1 MEIREDNFIKIDNK
15 YIRDNDYILDK
26 KELVLLILINTNITV
41 KNDCIFTIG
50 YLMDMLDYSNN
61 NKKIFSEI
69 KEILNLLSN
78 DEIIQLYTD
87 RRTKSIL
94 FDEGILNLSKNEF
107 IYCDATKLNNLND
120 NFTLLYDEE
129 LYELLKLADT
139 YHIDKFQLIQL
150 FVFILSYINNNDD
163 ISNERDYLMCYP
175 SFKTI
180 SEYLGLSE
188 CTIEKYINI
197 LRNNKLLY
205 SDYAGY
211 KVLANGDV
219 KNTNMYYCRYRDR
232 ERVINRINEE
242 RKSGIISYSKLNRD
256 KSNIKRKLKQIINK
270 LTSKKEELTKEEILK
285 LNLLN
290 QEYKK
295 LAM

>member
-1 MEIREDNFIKIDNK
+1 MKIMEIREDSFIKIDNK

-26 KELVLLILINTNITV
+26 KELVLLILINTNLTV

-120 NFTLLYDEE
+120 NFTLLYDDE
-129 LYELLKLADT
+129 LCELLKLD
-139 YHIDKFQLIQL
+139 
-150 FVFILSYINNNDD
+150 
-163 ISNERDYLMCYP
+163 E
-175 SFKTI
+175 
-180 SEYLGLSE
+180 
-188 CTIEKYINI
+188 
-197 LRNNKLLY
+197 
-205 SDYAGY
+205 
-211 KVLANGDV
+211 LAIFN
-219 KNTNMYYCRYRDR
+219 YF
-232 ERVINRINEE
+232 
-242 RKSGIISYSKLNRD
+242 
-256 KSNIKRKLKQIINK
+256 
-270 LTSKKEELTKEEILK
+270 LTSKIVTQEHIDLAILAFK
-285 LNLLN
+285 
-290 QEYKK
+290 QFVYREYGY
-295 LAM
+295 AR

>member
-26 KELVLLILINTNITV
+26 KELVLLILINTNLTV

-107 IYCDATKLNNLND
+107 IYCDATKLNNFNND
-120 NFTLLYDEE
+120 FTLLYDDG
-129 LYELLKLADT
+129 LCELLKLSDT
-139 YHIDKFQLIQL
+139 YNIDKFQLIQL
-150 FVFILSYINNNDD
+150 FVLILSYINNNDD
-163 ISNERDYLMCYP
+163 MSNEHDHLLAYP
-175 SFKTI
+175 SYQLI
-180 SEYLGLSE
+180 EDRIGLSPH
-188 CTIEKYINI
+188 TIEKYINI
-197 LRNNKLLY
+197 LKDNELLY
-205 SDYAGY
+205 FDYAGY
-211 KVLANGDV
+211 TVSANGDIR
-219 KNTNMYYCRYRDR
+219 NTKMYYCRYRDK
-232 ERVINRINEE
+232 EKVINRIKEE
-242 RKSGIISYSKLNRD
+242 RENGIITYNKLSRN
-256 KSNIKRKLKQIINK
+256 KGNLKRSLKQIINK
-270 LTSKKEELTKEEILK
+270 LTSKKEELTKEDILK
-285 LNLLN
+285 LDLLN
-290 QEYKK
+290 KEYKR
-295 LAM
+295 LM

>member
-26 KELVLLILINTNITV
+26 KELAILILINTNITV

-120 NFTLLYDEE
+120 NFTLLYDDE

-139 YHIDKFQLIQL
+139 YNIDKFQLIQL
-150 FVFILSYINNNDD
+150 FVLILSYINNNDD
-163 ISNERDYLMCYP
+163 MSNEHDYLLAYP
-175 SFKTI
+175 SYQLI
-180 SEYLGLSE
+180 EDRIGLSPH
-188 CTIEKYINI
+188 TIEKYINI
-197 LRNNKLLY
+197 LKDDELLY
-205 SDYAGY
+205 FDYAGY
-211 KVLANGDV
+211 TVSANGDIR
-219 KNTNMYYCRYRDR
+219 NTKMYYCRYRDK
-232 ERVINRINEE
+232 EKVINRIKEE
-242 RKSGIISYSKLNRD
+242 RENGIITYNKLSRN
-256 KSNIKRKLKQIINK
+256 KGNLKRSLKQIINK
-270 LTSKKEELTKEEILK
+270 LTSKKEELTKEDILK
-285 LNLLN
+285 LDLLN
-290 QEYKK
+290 KEYKK
-295 LAM
+295 LM

>member
-26 KELVLLILINTNITV
+26 KELAILILINTNITV

-120 NFTLLYDEE
+120 NFTLLYDDE

-139 YHIDKFQLIQL
+139 YNIDKFQLIQL
-150 FVFILSYINNNDD
+150 FVLILSYINNNDD
-163 ISNERDYLMCYP
+163 MSNEHDHLLAYP
-175 SFKTI
+175 SYQLI
-180 SEYLGLSE
+180 EDRIGLSPH
-188 CTIEKYINI
+188 TIEKYINI
-197 LRNNKLLY
+197 LKDDELLY
-205 SDYAGY
+205 FDYAGY
-211 KVLANGDV
+211 TVSANGDIR
-219 KNTNMYYCRYRDR
+219 NTKMYYCRYRDK
-232 ERVINRINEE
+232 EKVINRIKEE
-242 RKSGIISYSKLNRD
+242 RENGIITYNKLSRN
-256 KSNIKRKLKQIINK
+256 KGNLKRSLKQIINK
-270 LTSKKEELTKEEILK
+270 LTSKKEELTKEDILK
-285 LNLLN
+285 LDLLN
-290 QEYKK
+290 KEYKK
-295 LAM
+295 LM

>member
-26 KELVLLILINTNITV
+26 KELVLLILINTNLTV

-107 IYCDATKLNNLND
+107 IYCDATRLNNLND
-120 NFTLLYDEE
+120 NFTLLYDDE

-139 YHIDKFQLIQL
+139 YNIDKFQLIQL
-150 FVFILSYINNNDD
+150 FVLILSYINNNDD
-163 ISNERDYLMCYP
+163 MSNEHDHLLAYP
-175 SFKTI
+175 SYQLI
-180 SEYLGLSE
+180 EDRIGLSPH
-188 CTIEKYINI
+188 TIEKYINI
-197 LRNNKLLY
+197 LKDDELLY
-205 SDYAGY
+205 FDYAGY
-211 KVLANGDV
+211 TVSANGDIR
-219 KNTNMYYCRYRDR
+219 NTKMYYCRYRDK
-232 ERVINRINEE
+232 EKVINRIKEE
-242 RKSGIISYSKLNRD
+242 RENGIITYNKLSRN
-256 KSNIKRKLKQIINK
+256 KGNLKRSLKQIINK
-270 LTSKKEELTKEEILK
+270 LTSKKEELTKEDILK
-285 LNLLN
+285 LDLLN
-290 QEYKK
+290 KEYKK
-295 LAM
+295 LM

>member
-26 KELVLLILINTNITV
+26 KELTFLILINTNLTV

-50 YLMDMLDYSNN
+50 YLMDMLDYSSN

-69 KEILNLLSN
+69 KETLNMLSN
-78 DEIIQLYTD
+78 SGIIQLYTD
-87 RRTKSIL
+87 RQTKNIL
-94 FDEGILNLSKNEF
+94 PTEKILELSKNKF
-107 IYCDATKLNNLND
+107 IYCDAISLNNLND
-120 NFTLLYDEE
+120 NFTLLYDDE

-256 KSNIKRKLKQIINK
+256 KSNIKRKLKQTINK

-285 LNLLN
+285 LDLLN
-290 QEYKK
+290 KEYKK
-295 LAM
+295 LM

>member
-26 KELVLLILINTNITV
+26 KELVLLILINTNLTV

-120 NFTLLYDEE
+120 NFTLLYDDE
-129 LYELLKLADT
+129 LYELLKLADI
-139 YHIDKFQLIQL
+139 YNIDKFQLIQL
-150 FVFILSYINNNDD
+150 FVLILSYINNNDD
-163 ISNERDYLMCYP
+163 MSNEHDHLLAYP
-175 SFKTI
+175 SYQLI
-180 SEYLGLSE
+180 EDRIGLSPH
-188 CTIEKYINI
+188 TIEKYINI
-197 LRNNKLLY
+197 LKDNELLY
-205 SDYAGY
+205 FDYAGY
-211 KVLANGDV
+211 TVSANGDIR
-219 KNTNMYYCRYRDR
+219 NTKMYYCRYRDK
-232 ERVINRINEE
+232 EKVINRIKEE
-242 RKSGIISYSKLNRD
+242 RENGIITYNKLSRN
-256 KSNIKRKLKQIINK
+256 KGNLKRSLKQIINK
-270 LTSKKEELTKEEILK
+270 LTSKKEELTKEDILK
-285 LNLLN
+285 LDLLN
-290 QEYKK
+290 KEYKK
-295 LAM
+295 LM

>member
-26 KELVLLILINTNITV
+26 KELLLLILINTNITV

-120 NFTLLYDEE
+120 NFTLLYDDE
-129 LYELLKLADT
+129 LYELLKLADI
-139 YHIDKFQLIQL
+139 YNIDKFQLIQL
-150 FVFILSYINNNDD
+150 FVLILSYINNNDD
-163 ISNERDYLMCYP
+163 MSNEHDYLLAYP
-175 SFKTI
+175 SYQLI
-180 SEYLGLSE
+180 EDRIGLSPH
-188 CTIEKYINI
+188 TIEKYINI
-197 LRNNKLLY
+197 LKDDELLY
-205 SDYAGY
+205 FDYAGY
-211 KVLANGDV
+211 TVSANGDIR
-219 KNTNMYYCRYRDR
+219 NTKMYYCRYRDK
-232 ERVINRINEE
+232 EKVINRIKEE
-242 RKSGIISYSKLNRD
+242 RENGIITYNKLSRN
-256 KSNIKRKLKQIINK
+256 KGNLKRSLKQIINK
-270 LTSKKEELTKEEILK
+270 LTSKKEELTKEDILK
-285 LNLLN
+285 LDLLN
-290 QEYKK
+290 KEYKK
-295 LAM
+295 LM

>member
-26 KELVLLILINTNITV
+26 KELVLLILINTNLTV

-94 FDEGILNLSKNEF
+94 FDEGILNLTKNEF
-107 IYCDATKLNNLND
+107 IYCDATRLNNLND
-120 NFTLLYDEE
+120 NFTLLYDDE

-139 YHIDKFQLIQL
+139 YNIDKFQLIQL
-150 FVFILSYINNNDD
+150 FVLILSYINNNDD
-163 ISNERDYLMCYP
+163 MSNEHDHLLAYP
-175 SFKTI
+175 SYQLI
-180 SEYLGLSE
+180 EDRIGLSPH
-188 CTIEKYINI
+188 TIEKYINI
-197 LRNNKLLY
+197 LKDDELLY
-205 SDYAGY
+205 FDYAGY
-211 KVLANGDV
+211 TVSANGDIR
-219 KNTNMYYCRYRDR
+219 NTKMYYCRYRDK
-232 ERVINRINEE
+232 EKVINRIKEE
-242 RKSGIISYSKLNRD
+242 RENGIITYNKLSRN
-256 KSNIKRKLKQIINK
+256 KGNLKRSLKQIINK
-270 LTSKKEELTKEEILK
+270 LTSKKEELTKEDILK
-285 LNLLN
+285 LDLLN
-290 QEYKK
+290 KEYKR
-295 LAM
+295 LM

>member
-150 FVFILSYINNNDD
+150 FVFILSYINNNED

>member
-26 KELVLLILINTNITV
+26 KELTLLILINTNLTV

-87 RRTKSIL
+87 RRTKRIL

-120 NFTLLYDEE
+120 NFTLLYDDE
-129 LYELLKLADT
+129 LYELLKLADI
-139 YHIDKFQLIQL
+139 YNIDKFQLIQL
-150 FVFILSYINNNDD
+150 FVLILSYINNNDD
-163 ISNERDYLMCYP
+163 MSNEHDYLLAYP
-175 SFKTI
+175 SYQLI
-180 SEYLGLSE
+180 EDRIGLSPH
-188 CTIEKYINI
+188 TIEKYINI
-197 LRNNKLLY
+197 LKDNELLY
-205 SDYAGY
+205 FDYAGY
-211 KVLANGDV
+211 TVSANGDIR
-219 KNTNMYYCRYRDR
+219 NTKMYYCRYRDK
-232 ERVINRINEE
+232 EKVINRIKEE
-242 RKSGIISYSKLNRD
+242 RENGIITYNKLSRN
-256 KSNIKRKLKQIINK
+256 KGNLKRSLKQIINK
-270 LTSKKEELTKEEILK
+270 LTSKKEELTKEDILK
-285 LNLLN
+285 LDLLN
-290 QEYKK
+290 KEYKK
-295 LAM
+295 LM

>member
-26 KELVLLILINTNITV
+26 KELVLLILINTNLTV

-120 NFTLLYDEE
+120 NFTLLYDDE

-139 YHIDKFQLIQL
+139 YNIDKFQLIQL
-150 FVFILSYINNNDD
+150 FVLILSYINNNDD
-163 ISNERDYLMCYP
+163 MSNEHDHLLAYP
-175 SFKTI
+175 SYQLI
-180 SEYLGLSE
+180 EDRIGLSPH
-188 CTIEKYINI
+188 TIEKYINI
-197 LRNNKLLY
+197 LKDDELLY
-205 SDYAGY
+205 FDYAGY
-211 KVLANGDV
+211 TVSANGDIR
-219 KNTNMYYCRYRDR
+219 NTKMYYCRYRDK
-232 ERVINRINEE
+232 EKVINRIKEE
-242 RKSGIISYSKLNRD
+242 REKGIITYNKLSRN
-256 KSNIKRKLKQIINK
+256 KGNLKRSLKQIINK
-270 LTSKKEELTKEEILK
+270 LTSKKEELTKEDILK
-285 LNLLN
+285 LDLLN
-290 QEYKK
+290 KEYKK
-295 LAM
+295 LM

>member
-26 KELVLLILINTNITV
+26 KELVLLILINTNLTV

-120 NFTLLYDEE
+120 NFTLLYDDE

-139 YHIDKFQLIQL
+139 YNIDKFQLIQL
-150 FVFILSYINNNDD
+150 FVLILSYINNNDD
-163 ISNERDYLMCYP
+163 MSNEHDHLLAYP
-175 SFKTI
+175 SYQLI
-180 SEYLGLSE
+180 EDRIGLSPH
-188 CTIEKYINI
+188 TIEKYINI
-197 LRNNKLLY
+197 LKDNELLY
-205 SDYAGY
+205 FDYAGY
-211 KVLANGDV
+211 TVSANGDIR
-219 KNTNMYYCRYRDR
+219 NTKMYYCRYRDK
-232 ERVINRINEE
+232 EKVINRIKEE
-242 RKSGIISYSKLNRD
+242 RENGIITYNKLSRN
-256 KSNIKRKLKQIINK
+256 KGNLKRSLKQIINK
-270 LTSKKEELTKEEILK
+270 LTSKKEELTKEDILK
-285 LNLLN
+285 LDLLN
-290 QEYKK
+290 KEYKK
-295 LAM
+295 LM

>member
-26 KELVLLILINTNITV
+26 KELVLLILINTNLTV

-120 NFTLLYDEE
+120 NFTLLYDDE

-139 YHIDKFQLIQL
+139 YNIDKFQLIQL
-150 FVFILSYINNNDD
+150 FVLILSYINNNDD
-163 ISNERDYLMCYP
+163 MSNEHDYLLAYP
-175 SFKTI
+175 SYQLI
-180 SEYLGLSE
+180 EDRIGLSPH
-188 CTIEKYINI
+188 TIEKYINI
-197 LRNNKLLY
+197 LKDNELLY
-205 SDYAGY
+205 FDYAGY
-211 KVLANGDV
+211 TVSANGDIR
-219 KNTNMYYCRYRDR
+219 NTKMYYCRYRDK
-232 ERVINRINEE
+232 EKVINRIKEE
-242 RKSGIISYSKLNRD
+242 RENGIITYNKLSRN
-256 KSNIKRKLKQIINK
+256 KGNLKRSLKQIINK
-270 LTSKKEELTKEEILK
+270 LTSKKEELTKEDILK
-285 LNLLN
+285 LDLLN
-290 QEYKK
+290 KEYKK
-295 LAM
+295 LM

>member
-26 KELVLLILINTNITV
+26 KELVLLILINTNLTV

-120 NFTLLYDEE
+120 NFTLLYDDE

-150 FVFILSYINNNDD
+150 FVFILSYINNNED

>member
-26 KELVLLILINTNITV
+26 KELVLLILINTNLTV

-87 RRTKSIL
+87 RRSKSIL

-120 NFTLLYDEE
+120 NFTLLYDDE

-139 YHIDKFQLIQL
+139 YNIDKFQLIQL

-197 LRNNKLLY
+197 LKNNKLLY

-219 KNTNMYYCRYRDR
+219 RNTNMYYCRYRDR

-290 QEYKK
+290 KEYKK
-295 LAM
+295 LM

>member
-26 KELVLLILINTNITV
+26 KELVLLILINTNLTV

-120 NFTLLYDEE
+120 NFTLLYDDE
-129 LYELLKLADT
+129 LYELLKLADI
-139 YHIDKFQLIQL
+139 YNIDKFQLIQL
-150 FVFILSYINNNDD
+150 FVLILSYINNNDD
-163 ISNERDYLMCYP
+163 MSNEHDYLLAYP
-175 SFKTI
+175 SYQLI
-180 SEYLGLSE
+180 EDRIGLSPH
-188 CTIEKYINI
+188 TIEKYINI
-197 LRNNKLLY
+197 LKDDELLY
-205 SDYAGY
+205 FDYAGY
-211 KVLANGDV
+211 TVSANGDIR
-219 KNTNMYYCRYRDR
+219 NTKMYYCRYRDK
-232 ERVINRINEE
+232 EKVINRIKEE
-242 RKSGIISYSKLNRD
+242 RENGIITYNKLSRN
-256 KSNIKRKLKQIINK
+256 KGNLKRSLKQIINK
-270 LTSKKEELTKEEILK
+270 LTSKKEELTKEDILK
-285 LNLLN
+285 LDLLN
-290 QEYKK
+290 KEYKK
-295 LAM
+295 LM

>member
-120 NFTLLYDEE
+120 NFTLLYDDE

-242 RKSGIISYSKLNRD
+242 RKSGIISYTIS
-256 KSNIKRKLKQIINK
+256 SS
-270 LTSKKEELTKEEILK
+270 TCTEP
-285 LNLLN
+285 LLISSTM
-290 QEYKK
+290 
-295 LAM
+295 L

>member
-120 NFTLLYDEE
+120 NFTLLYDDE

-197 LRNNKLLY
+197 LRDSKLLY
-205 SDYAGY
+205 FDYAGY

-219 KNTNMYYCRYRDR
+219 RNTNMYYCRYRDR

-242 RKSGIISYSKLNRD
+242 RKSGIISYSKLKRD

-285 LNLLN
+285 LDLLN
-290 QEYKK
+290 KEYKK
-295 LAM
+295 LM

>member
-26 KELVLLILINTNITV
+26 KELVLLILINTNLTV

-120 NFTLLYDEE
+120 NFTLLYDDE

-139 YHIDKFQLIQL
+139 YNIDKFQLIQL
-150 FVFILSYINNNDD
+150 FVLILSYINNNDD
-163 ISNERDYLMCYP
+163 MSNEHDHLLAYP
-175 SFKTI
+175 SYQLI
-180 SEYLGLSE
+180 EDRIGLSPH
-188 CTIEKYINI
+188 TIEKYINI
-197 LRNNKLLY
+197 LKDDELLY
-205 SDYAGY
+205 FDYAGY
-211 KVLANGDV
+211 TVSANGDIR
-219 KNTNMYYCRYRDR
+219 NTKMYYCRYRDK
-232 ERVINRINEE
+232 EKVINRIKEE
-242 RKSGIISYSKLNRD
+242 RENGIITYNKLSRN
-256 KSNIKRKLKQIINK
+256 KGNLKRSLKQIINK
-270 LTSKKEELTKEEILK
+270 LTSKKEELTKEDILK
-285 LNLLN
+285 LDLLN
-290 QEYKK
+290 KEYKK
-295 LAM
+295 LM

>member
-26 KELVLLILINTNITV
+26 KELVLLILINTNLTV

-120 NFTLLYDEE
+120 NFTLLYDDE
-129 LYELLKLADT
+129 LYELLKLADI
-139 YHIDKFQLIQL
+139 YNIDKFQLIQL
-150 FVFILSYINNNDD
+150 FVLILSYINNNDD
-163 ISNERDYLMCYP
+163 MSNEHDYLLAYP
-175 SFKTI
+175 SYQLI
-180 SEYLGLSE
+180 DDRIGLSPH
-188 CTIEKYINI
+188 TIEKYINI
-197 LRNNKLLY
+197 LKDNELLY
-205 SDYAGY
+205 FDYAGY
-211 KVLANGDV
+211 TVSANGDIR
-219 KNTNMYYCRYRDR
+219 NTKMYYCRYRDK
-232 ERVINRINEE
+232 EKVINRIKEE
-242 RKSGIISYSKLNRD
+242 RENGIITYNKLSRN
-256 KSNIKRKLKQIINK
+256 KGNLKRSLKQIINK
-270 LTSKKEELTKEEILK
+270 LTSKKEELTKEDILK
-285 LNLLN
+285 LDLLN
-290 QEYKK
+290 KEYKK
-295 LAM
+295 LM

>member
-26 KELVLLILINTNITV
+26 KELALLILINTNITV

-120 NFTLLYDEE
+120 NFTLLYDDE
-129 LYELLKLADT
+129 LYELLKLADI
-139 YHIDKFQLIQL
+139 YNIDKFQLIQL
-150 FVFILSYINNNDD
+150 FVLILSYINNNDD
-163 ISNERDYLMCYP
+163 MSNEHDYLLAYP
-175 SFKTI
+175 SYQLI
-180 SEYLGLSE
+180 EDSIGLSPY
-188 CTIEKYINI
+188 TIEKYINI
-197 LRNNKLLY
+197 LKDNELLY
-205 SDYAGY
+205 FDYAGY
-211 KVLANGDV
+211 TVSANGDIR
-219 KNTNMYYCRYRDR
+219 NTKMYYCRYRDK
-232 ERVINRINEE
+232 EKVINRIKEE
-242 RKSGIISYSKLNRD
+242 RENGIITYNKLSRN
-256 KSNIKRKLKQIINK
+256 KGNLKRSLKQIINK
-270 LTSKKEELTKEEILK
+270 LTSKKEELTKEDILK
-285 LNLLN
+285 LDLLN
-290 QEYKK
+290 KEYKK
-295 LAM
+295 LM

>member
-26 KELVLLILINTNITV
+26 KELVLLILINTNLTV

-94 FDEGILNLSKNEF
+94 FDEGILNLTKNEF
-107 IYCDATKLNNLND
+107 IYCDATRLNNLND
-120 NFTLLYDEE
+120 NFTLLYDDE

-139 YHIDKFQLIQL
+139 YNIDKFQLIQL
-150 FVFILSYINNNDD
+150 FVLILSYINNNDD
-163 ISNERDYLMCYP
+163 MSNEHDYLLAYP
-175 SFKTI
+175 SYQLI
-180 SEYLGLSE
+180 EDRIGLSPH
-188 CTIEKYINI
+188 TIEKYINI
-197 LRNNKLLY
+197 LKDDELLY
-205 SDYAGY
+205 FDYAGY
-211 KVLANGDV
+211 TVSANGDIR
-219 KNTNMYYCRYRDR
+219 NTKMYYCRYRDK
-232 ERVINRINEE
+232 EKVINRIKEE
-242 RKSGIISYSKLNRD
+242 RENGIITYNKLSRN
-256 KSNIKRKLKQIINK
+256 KGNLKRSLKQIINK
-270 LTSKKEELTKEEILK
+270 LTSKKEELTKEDILK
-285 LNLLN
+285 LDLLN
-290 QEYKK
+290 KEYKK
-295 LAM
+295 LM

>member
-26 KELVLLILINTNITV
+26 KELVLLILINTNLTV

-120 NFTLLYDEE
+120 NFTLLYDDE
-129 LYELLKLADT
+129 LYELLKLADI
-139 YHIDKFQLIQL
+139 YNIDKFQLIQL
-150 FVFILSYINNNDD
+150 FVLILSYINNNDD
-163 ISNERDYLMCYP
+163 MSNEHDYLLAYP
-175 SFKTI
+175 SYQLI
-180 SEYLGLSE
+180 EDRIGLSPH
-188 CTIEKYINI
+188 TIEKYINI
-197 LRNNKLLY
+197 LKDNELLY
-205 SDYAGY
+205 FDYAGY
-211 KVLANGDV
+211 TVSANGDIR
-219 KNTNMYYCRYRDR
+219 NTKMYYCRYRDK
-232 ERVINRINEE
+232 EKVINRIKEE
-242 RKSGIISYSKLNRD
+242 RENGIITYNKLSRN
-256 KSNIKRKLKQIINK
+256 KGNLKRSLKQIINK
-270 LTSKKEELTKEEILK
+270 LTSKKEELTKEDILK
-285 LNLLN
+285 LDLLN
-290 QEYKK
+290 KEYKK
-295 LAM
+295 LM

>member
-1 MEIREDNFIKIDNK
+1 
-15 YIRDNDYILDK
+15 
-26 KELVLLILINTNITV
+26 
-41 KNDCIFTIG
+41 
-50 YLMDMLDYSNN
+50 
-61 NKKIFSEI
+61 
-69 KEILNLLSN
+69 
-78 DEIIQLYTD
+78 
-87 RRTKSIL
+87 
-94 FDEGILNLSKNEF
+94 
-107 IYCDATKLNNLND
+107 
-120 NFTLLYDEE
+120 
-129 LYELLKLADT
+129 
-139 YHIDKFQLIQL
+139 
-150 FVFILSYINNNDD
+150 
-163 ISNERDYLMCYP
+163 MCYP

-219 KNTNMYYCRYRDR
+219 RNTNMYYCRYRDR

-295 LAM
+295 LAMWRYIPFRNVY

>member
-1 MEIREDNFIKIDNK
+1 MEIREDSFIKIDNK

-26 KELVLLILINTNITV
+26 KELVLLILINTNLTV

-120 NFTLLYDEE
+120 NFTLLYDDE

>member
-1 MEIREDNFIKIDNK
+1 MEIREDSFIKIDNK
-15 YIRDNDYILDK
+15 YMRNNDYILDK
-26 KELVLLILINTNITV
+26 KELTLLILINTNLTV

-78 DEIIQLYTD
+78 DEIIQSYTD
-87 RRTKSIL
+87 RRSKSIL
-94 FDEGILNLSKNEF
+94 SDEGILNLSKNEF

-120 NFTLLYDEE
+120 NFTLLYDDE

-150 FVFILSYINNNDD
+150 FVFILSFINNNDD

-197 LRNNKLLY
+197 LKNNKLLY

-219 KNTNMYYCRYRDR
+219 RNTNMYYCRYRDR

-256 KSNIKRKLKQIINK
+256 RSNIKRKLKQIINK

-285 LNLLN
+285 LDLLN
-290 QEYKK
+290 KEYKK
-295 LAM
+295 LM

>member
-120 NFTLLYDEE
+120 NFTLLYDDE

-150 FVFILSYINNNDD
+150 FVFILSYINNNED

>member
-1 MEIREDNFIKIDNK
+1 MEIREDSFIKIDNK

-26 KELVLLILINTNITV
+26 KELTLLILINTNLTV

-120 NFTLLYDEE
+120 NFTLLYDDE
-129 LYELLKLADT
+129 LYKLLKLADT
-139 YHIDKFQLIQL
+139 YNIDKFQLIQL
-150 FVFILSYINNNDD
+150 FVLILSYINNNDD
-163 ISNERDYLMCYP
+163 MSNEHDHLLAYP
-175 SFKTI
+175 SYQLI
-180 SEYLGLSE
+180 EDRIGLSPH
-188 CTIEKYINI
+188 TIEKYINI
-197 LRNNKLLY
+197 LKDNELLY
-205 SDYAGY
+205 FDYAGY
-211 KVLANGDV
+211 TVSANGDIR
-219 KNTNMYYCRYRDR
+219 NTKMYYCRYRDK
-232 ERVINRINEE
+232 EKVINRIKEE
-242 RKSGIISYSKLNRD
+242 RENGIITYNKLSRN
-256 KSNIKRKLKQIINK
+256 KGNLKRSLKQIINK
-270 LTSKKEELTKEEILK
+270 LTSKKEELTKEDILK
-285 LNLLN
+285 LDLLN
-290 QEYKK
+290 KEYKR
-295 LAM
+295 LM

>member
-107 IYCDATKLNNLND
+107 IYCDATKLNNLKD
-120 NFTLLYDEE
+120 NFTLLYDDE
-129 LYELLKLADT
+129 LNELLKLADT

-197 LRNNKLLY
+197 LRDSKLLY
-205 SDYAGY
+205 FDYAGY
-211 KVLANGDV
+211 KVLTNGDV
-219 KNTNMYYCRYRDR
+219 RNTNMYYCRYRDR

-270 LTSKKEELTKEEILK
+270 LSSKKEELTKEEILK

>member
-1 MEIREDNFIKIDNK
+1 MNIREDNFIKIDNK

-120 NFTLLYDEE
+120 NFTLLYDDE

-295 LAM
+295 IAM

>member
-1 MEIREDNFIKIDNK
+1 MNIREDNFIKIDNK

-232 ERVINRINEE
+232 ERIINRINEE

-285 LNLLN
+285 LDLLN
-290 QEYKK
+290 KEYKK
-295 LAM
+295 LM

>member
-1 MEIREDNFIKIDNK
+1 MEIREDSFIKIDNK

-26 KELVLLILINTNITV
+26 KELVLLILINTNLTV

-120 NFTLLYDEE
+120 NFTLLYDDE

-139 YHIDKFQLIQL
+139 YNIDKFQLIQL

>member
-26 KELVLLILINTNITV
+26 KELALLILINANITV

-78 DEIIQLYTD
+78 DEIIQLFTD

-120 NFTLLYDEE
+120 NFTLLYDDE

-139 YHIDKFQLIQL
+139 YNIDKFQLIQL
-150 FVFILSYINNNDD
+150 FVLILSYINNNDD
-163 ISNERDYLMCYP
+163 ISNEHDHLLAYP
-175 SFKTI
+175 SYQLI
-180 SEYLGLSE
+180 EDRIGLSPH
-188 CTIEKYINI
+188 TIEKYINI
-197 LRNNKLLY
+197 LKDNELLY
-205 SDYAGY
+205 FDYAGY
-211 KVLANGDV
+211 TVSANGDIR
-219 KNTNMYYCRYRDR
+219 NTKMYYCRYRDK
-232 ERVINRINEE
+232 EKVINRIKEE
-242 RKSGIISYSKLNRD
+242 RENGIITYNKLSRN
-256 KSNIKRKLKQIINK
+256 KGNLKRSLKQIINK
-270 LTSKKEELTKEEILK
+270 LTSKKEELTKEDILK
-285 LNLLN
+285 LDLLN
-290 QEYKK
+290 KEYKK
-295 LAM
+295 LM

>member
-26 KELVLLILINTNITV
+26 KELVLLILINTNLTV

-120 NFTLLYDEE
+120 NFTLLYDDE
-129 LYELLKLADT
+129 LCELLKLADT
-139 YHIDKFQLIQL
+139 YNIDKFQLIQL
-150 FVFILSYINNNDD
+150 FVLILSYINNNDD
-163 ISNERDYLMCYP
+163 MSNEHDHLLAYP
-175 SFKTI
+175 SYQLI
-180 SEYLGLSE
+180 EDRIGLSPH
-188 CTIEKYINI
+188 TIEKYINI
-197 LRNNKLLY
+197 LKDNELLY
-205 SDYAGY
+205 FDYAGY
-211 KVLANGDV
+211 TVSANGDIR
-219 KNTNMYYCRYRDR
+219 NTKMYYCRYRDK
-232 ERVINRINEE
+232 EKVINRIKEE
-242 RKSGIISYSKLNRD
+242 RENGIITYNKLSRN
-256 KSNIKRKLKQIINK
+256 KGNLKRSLKQTINK
-270 LTSKKEELTKEEILK
+270 LTSKKEELTKEDILK
-285 LNLLN
+285 LDLLN
-290 QEYKK
+290 KEYKR
-295 LAM
+295 LM